1 MSSPTTTPAPAAS
14 TPHAIARLTH
24 AAHFAGRAH
33 KDQQRKGIDAEP
45 YVNHLLEVAELVAHA
60 EVPGDVEVVIAALLH
75 DTVEDV
81 GVTEGQLVAEFGAR
95 VAALVMAV
103 TDDKSL
109 PKDRRKWLQI
119 EHAPHL
125 PRDAKLIK
133 LADKTSNLRALVRT
147 PPAGWTRKRLHHYV
161 QWAKAVVDACGPVDP
176 RLERLFAEAHAIAA
190 TTYGRVDGEREEIP

>member
-1 MSSPTTTPAPAAS
+1 MSNPPTTPTPQAA
-14 TPHAIARLTH
+14 TPHAVARLTH
-24 AAHFAGRAH
+24 AAHFAARAH
-33 KDQQRKGIDAEP
+33 KAQQRKGVDAEP

-60 EVPGDVEVVIAALLH
+60 QTPGDIEVVIAALLH

-81 GVTEGQLVAEFGAR
+81 GVTEADLVAEFGAR

-103 TDDKSL
+103 TDDKAL

-147 PPAGWTRKRLHHYV
+147 PPQGWTRERLEHYV
-161 QWAKAVVDACGPVDP
+161 IWAKAVVDACGPVDP
-176 RLERLFAEAHAIAA
+176 ALERLFAEAHAVAA
-190 TTYGRVDGEREEIP
+190 ATYGRVDGEREDIP